1 MRIYYNLGQSGK
13 AIGTKLLLL
22 WTLKDRDVLY
32 MEEKA
37 VQLERLVNK
46 IWKPLLNTCCRRVL
60 CNFRE

>member
-1 MRIYYNLGQSGK
+1 MRIYYNLGQPGK
-13 AIGTKLLLL
+13 AVGTKLLLH

-46 IWKPLLNTCCRRVL
+46 FGNLY
-60 CNFRE
+60 